1 MKIKTKLVLSFS
13 SVLLLFALAIFLLM
27 NFMVSKLVKDQY
39 EYNIKSSANLAL
51 SFLDEKYPGDW
62 KIAGD
67 SLLKG
72 DHVIND
78 DTQFVDHIKKS
89 TGNLATIF
97 RNDTRVATNVLQE
110 NGERAIG
117 TKASQEVTEKV
128 LAKGNEY
135 NGVALV
141 AGKNAFTYYTPL
153 KDSSGKVIGMWFTGI
168 DKSVVDKQISD
179 ILIKITAIVLII
191 LLFGAAFSY
200 LIGSSMSGAI
210 KKINDCLNK
219 FSEGDFSV
227 SLPEKILK
235 NSSEIGHM
243 ARSAN
248 TLHNSVTGIIKT
260 IISESG
266 NIDNS
271 VKMSVVSITDLN
283 SSIEEISATTEE
295 LSAGMEETAAAMEEM
310 SATSA
315 DIELAVENIA
325 TKAQETSF
333 AAQDISK
340 RAESLMVS
348 AKKSKD
354 HAYSVYESANNEL
367 TTAIEHAQ
375 SIEKIRVLSESIMQ
389 ITTQTNLL
397 SLNAAIE
404 ASRAGEAGRGFAVVA
419 DEIRKLAEDSKIA
432 VSEIQGVT
440 KEVFKS
446 VEDLVTSSKNI
457 LAFIENT
464 VIPDYT
470 NQTAASEQYSD
481 DAGRIDNL
489 VMEFTSTSQELMVS
503 IGNMLKAINEVTL
516 SANESAAGTTN
527 IASRTSDML
536 VKGSEV
542 VNLSEA
548 SKKSSESLRKYI
560 AGFKI

>member
-13 SVLLLFALAIFLLM
+13 SVLLIFAVAIFVLM
-27 NFMVSKLVKDQY
+27 DLMVSNMVKNQY
-39 EYNIKSSANLAL
+39 EYNIESSANLAL

-67 SLLKG
+67 SLIKG
-72 DHVIND
+72 DHIIND
-78 DTQFVDHIKKS
+78 DTQFVDNIKES

-97 RNDTRVATNVLQE
+97 KNDTRISTNVLKD
-110 NGERAIG
+110 NGERATG
-117 TKASQEVTEKV
+117 TKASKEVIDQV
-128 LAKGNEY
+128 LTKGNHY

-141 AGKNAFTYYTPL
+141 AGKNAFTYYTPI
-153 KDSSGKVIGMWFTGI
+153 KDASGKVIGMWFTGI
-168 DKSVVDKQISD
+168 DKSVVDKQIND
-179 ILIKITAIVLII
+179 ILIKIGVIVLIV
-191 LLFGAAFSY
+191 LLFGTGLSY
-200 LIGSSMSGAI
+200 LIGNNMSSAI

-219 FSEGDFSV
+219 FSEGDFSA
-227 SLPEKILK
+227 SLPENILK
-235 NSSEIGHM
+235 NSGEIGHM
-243 ARSAN
+243 AKSAN

-260 IISESG
+260 IIRESDS
-266 NIDNS
+266 IDES
-271 VKMSVVSITDLN
+271 LRMSVVSITDLN

-310 SATSA
+310 NATSS
-315 DIELAVENIA
+315 DIESAVENIA
-325 TKAQETSF
+325 KKAQETSF

-340 RAESLMVS
+340 RADMLKVS

-367 TTAIEHAQ
+367 TSAIEQSQ

-419 DEIRKLAEDSKIA
+419 DEIRKLAEDSKTA
-432 VSEIQGVT
+432 VSQIQGVT
-440 KEVFKS
+440 KEVFES
-446 VEDLVTSSKNI
+446 VENLVNSSKNI

-470 NQTAASEQYSD
+470 NQNSASQQYSD
-481 DAGRIDNL
+481 DAERIDNL
-489 VMEFTSTSQELMVS
+489 VMEFSSTSQELMVS
-503 IGNMLKAINEVTL
+503 IGNMLKAINEVTI

-527 IASRTSDML
+527 IASRTSDIL
-536 VKGSEV
+536 IKGSDV
-542 VNLSEA
+542 VKLSDA
-548 SKKSSESLRKYI
+548 SKKSSESLRKYVS
-560 AGFKI
+560 GFKI

>member
-27 NFMVSKLVKDQY
+27 NSLVSRMVKDQY
-39 EYNIKSSANLAL
+39 QYNIKSSASLAL

-62 KIAGD
+62 KVVGD
-67 SLLKG
+67 ALFKG

-97 RNDTRVATNVLQE
+97 RNDTRVSTNVLQE
-110 NGERAIG
+110 DGKRATG
-117 TKASQEVTEKV
+117 TKASKEVIEQV
-128 LAKGNEY
+128 LSKGNEY
-135 NGVALV
+135 NGVAIV
-141 AGKNAFTYYTPL
+141 AGNNAFTYYTPL
-153 KDSSGKVIGMWFTGI
+153 KDGSGKVIGMWFTGI
-168 DKSVVDKQISD
+168 DKSVVDNQIKD
-179 ILIKITAIVLII
+179 ILINIGAVVLIV
-191 LLFGAAFSY
+191 LLFGAALSY
-200 LIGSSMSGAI
+200 LIGNSMSRSI

-227 SLPEKILK
+227 SLPENVLKIR
-235 NSSEIGHM
+235 SEIGHM
-243 ARSAN
+243 AKSAN
-248 TLHNSVTGIIKT
+248 TLHHSVTGIIKSV
-260 IISESG
+260 IRESG
-266 NIDNS
+266 NIDES
-271 VKMSVVSITDLN
+271 LRMSVVSITDLN

-295 LSAGMEETAAAMEEM
+295 LSAGMEQTAAAMEEM
-310 SATSA
+310 NATSS

-325 TKAQETSF
+325 KKAQETSF

-340 RAESLMVS
+340 RAEMLKDS

-354 HAYSVYESANNEL
+354 YAYSVYESANNEL
-367 TTAIEHAQ
+367 TSAIEQ
-375 SIEKIRVLSESIMQ
+375 SKSIEKIRVLSESIMQ
-389 ITTQTNLL
+389 ITSQTNLL

-419 DEIRKLAEDSKIA
+419 DEIRKLAEDSKNA

-440 KEVFKS
+440 KEVFES
-446 VEDLVTSSKNI
+446 VENLVASATNI

-464 VIPDYT
+464 VIPDYIS
-470 NQTAASEQYSD
+470 QTSASEQYSD

-489 VMEFTSTSQELMVS
+489 VLEFSSTSQELMVS
-503 IGNMLKAINEVTL
+503 IGNMLKAINEVTI
-516 SANESAAGTTN
+516 SANESASGTTN
-527 IASRTSDML
+527 IAARTSDIL
-536 VKGSEV
+536 IKGSDV
-542 VNLSEA
+542 VNLSEV
-548 SKKSSESLRKYI
+548 SKKSSESLRNYV

>member
-13 SVLLLFALAIFLLM
+13 SVLLVFALAIFVLM

-78 DTQFVDHIKKS
+78 DTQFVDSIKNS

-97 RNDTRVATNVLQE
+97 KNDTRVSTNVLQE
-110 NGERAIG
+110 NGKRAIG
-117 TKASQEVTEKV
+117 TKASKEVIEKV
-128 LAKGNEY
+128 LTKGIEY

-153 KDSSGKVIGMWFTGI
+153 KDGSGKIIGMWFTGI
-168 DKSVVDKQISD
+168 DKSVVDDQIRD
-179 ILIKITAIVLII
+179 ILFQIALIVFII
-191 LLFGAAFSY
+191 LLLGAALSY
-200 LIGSSMSGAI
+200 LIGNSMSKVI
-210 KKINDCLNK
+210 RQIEYCLNK

-235 NSSEIGHM
+235 IPSEIGHM
-243 ARSAN
+243 AKSAN
-248 TLHNSVTGIIKT
+248 ALHNSVTGIIKT
-260 IISESG
+260 IICESG
-266 NIDNS
+266 KIDDS
-271 VKMSVVSITDLN
+271 VRTSIASITDLN

-310 SATSA
+310 NATSS
-315 DIELAVENIA
+315 DIESAVENIA

-340 RAESLMVS
+340 RADILMVS

-354 HAYSVYESANNEL
+354 HAYTIYESANNEL
-367 TTAIEHAQ
+367 TTAIEHAK

-404 ASRAGEAGRGFAVVA
+404 ASRAGESGRGFAVVA

-440 KEVFKS
+440 KEVFTS
-446 VEDLVTSSKNI
+446 VEDLVRSSKNI
-457 LAFIENT
+457 LAFIEST

-470 NQTAASEQYSD
+470 SQTASSEQYSN
-481 DAGRIDNL
+481 DAERIDNL
-489 VMEFTSTSQELMVS
+489 VMDFTSTSQELLVS
-503 IGNMLKAINEVTL
+503 IGNMLKAINEVTI
-516 SANESAAGTTN
+516 SANESAEGTTN

-536 VKGSEV
+536 FKGSEV
-542 VNLSEA
+542 VNLSEI
-548 SKKSSESLRKYI
+548 SKKSSESLRKYV

>member
-13 SVLLLFALAIFLLM
+13 SVLLIFAVAIFVLM
-27 NFMVSKLVKDQY
+27 DLMVSNMVKNQY
-39 EYNIKSSANLAL
+39 EYNIESSANLAL

-67 SLLKG
+67 SLIKG
-72 DHVIND
+72 DHIIND
-78 DTQFVDHIKKS
+78 DTQFVDSIKES

-97 RNDTRVATNVLQE
+97 KNDTRISTNVLKD
-110 NGERAIG
+110 NGERAVG
-117 TKASQEVTEKV
+117 TKASEEVIDQV
-128 LAKGNEY
+128 LTKGIKY

-141 AGKNAFTYYTPL
+141 AGKNAFTYYTPI
-153 KDSSGKVIGMWFTGI
+153 KDASGKVIGMWFTGI
-168 DKSVVDKQISD
+168 DKSVVDNQIND
-179 ILIKITAIVLII
+179 MLKKIGIVVLII
-191 LLFGAAFSY
+191 LLVGAAFSY
-200 LIGSSMSGAI
+200 LIGNSMSSSI
-210 KKINDCLNK
+210 KKINHCLNK
-219 FSEGDFSV
+219 FSEGDFSA
-227 SLPEKILK
+227 SLPENVLK
-235 NSSEIGHM
+235 SSGEIGHM
-243 ARSAN
+243 AKSAN

-260 IISESG
+260 IIRESDS
-266 NIDNS
+266 IDES
-271 VKMSVVSITDLN
+271 LRMSVVSITDLN

-310 SATSA
+310 NATSS
-315 DIELAVENIA
+315 DIESAVENIA
-325 TKAQETSF
+325 KKAQETSF

-340 RAESLMVS
+340 RADMLKVS

-367 TTAIEHAQ
+367 TLAIEQSQ

-419 DEIRKLAEDSKIA
+419 DEIRKLAEDSKTA
-432 VSEIQGVT
+432 VSQIQGVT
-440 KEVFKS
+440 KEVFES
-446 VEDLVTSSKNI
+446 VENLVNSSKNI

-470 NQTAASEQYSD
+470 NQNSASQQYSD
-481 DAGRIDNL
+481 DAERIDNL
-489 VMEFTSTSQELMVS
+489 VMEFSSTSQELMVS
-503 IGNMLKAINEVTL
+503 IGNMLKAINEVTI

-527 IASRTSDML
+527 IASRTSDIL
-536 VKGSEV
+536 IKGSDV
-542 VNLSEA
+542 VKLSDA
-548 SKKSSESLRKYI
+548 SKKSSESLRKYVS
-560 AGFKI
+560 GFKI

>member
-1 MKIKTKLVLSFS
+1 
-13 SVLLLFALAIFLLM
+13 M

-39 EYNIKSSANLAL
+39 EYNIKSNANLAL
-51 SFLDEKYPGDW
+51 SFLNEKYPGAW
-62 KIAGD
+62 KVSGD

-78 DTQFVDHIKKS
+78 DTLFVDHIKES

-97 RNDTRVATNVLQE
+97 RNDTRVSTNVLQE

-117 TKASQEVTEKV
+117 TKASKEVIEQV
-128 LAKGNEY
+128 LVKGNVY
-135 NGVALV
+135 SGVALV
-141 AGKNAFTYYTPL
+141 AGKSAFTYYTPL
-153 KDSSGKVIGMWFTGI
+153 KDVSGKVIGMWFTGI
-168 DKSVVDKQISD
+168 DKSVVDKEINN
-179 ILIKITAIVLII
+179 ILVKIATIVLII
-191 LLFGAAFSY
+191 LLLGAAFSY
-200 LIGSSMSGAI
+200 LIGNNMSKSI
-210 KKINDCLNK
+210 KIINDCLNK

-227 SLPEKILK
+227 SVPKKVLK

-248 TLHNSVTGIIKT
+248 TLHDSVSGIIKT

-266 NIDNS
+266 NIDDS
-271 VKMSVVSITDLN
+271 VKKSVVSITDLN

-310 SATSA
+310 NATSA
-315 DIELAVENIA
+315 DIETAVENIA

-340 RAESLMVS
+340 RAEELMVS

-354 HAYSVYESANNEL
+354 YAYSVYESANSEL

-440 KEVFKS
+440 KEVFSS
-446 VEDLVTSSKNI
+446 VEDLITSSKNI

-470 NQTAASEQYSD
+470 SQTAASEQYSD

-489 VMEFTSTSQELMVS
+489 VMEFTSTSQELLVS
-503 IGNMLKAINEVTL
+503 IENMLKAINEVTI
-516 SANESAAGTTN
+516 SANESASGTTN

-536 VKGSEV
+536 VKASEV

-548 SKKSSESLRKYI
+548 SKKSTESLRKYI